1 MRVPTKLPIVHH
13 YDQQH
18 LRNVALPL
26 GGIGTGVVSLGGRG
40 DLRDWEIGNR
50 PAKKFRPDT
59 AFTALRIERTNQSPL
74 ILALEGPLGV
84 DEYQGAFGSTA
95 THHGLPRFRECS
107 FDATYP
113 FGIVHLRD
121 QDVPVH
127 VDIEG
132 FNPLI
137 PPDASDS
144 GLPIAVLTYHFYNQ
158 SAEALT
164 IDVVTS
170 LQNFLGTIYTPG
182 NYGASIVNDFFQQ
195 DEAARAH
202 HRNQITYRTRAS
214 INALV
219 YTPAPAYQG
228 TEQDGTMALAFIDAH
243 DVTHRTGWADYTW
256 GDSLLDFWDD
266 FSSDGQLEPRH
277 SAALK
282 PIGSLAQ
289 RLHLAPHGHASA
301 TIMLSWHF
309 PNRVAWRSEEYG
321 AMHFGEY
328 TDTIVGNEY
337 TQRFRDAWDVV
348 IQTVPRLT
356 DLTERTREFVEA
368 ITSANV
374 PAPLKEAA
382 LFNLSTLRS
391 QTVFRTADGRMFGWE
406 GTDDF
411 RGSCFGSCTHVWNY
425 EQATAFLFG
434 NLAKGMRENEFLY
447 ATRANGQMS
456 FRIGL
461 PLDIAQAWPT
471 AAADGQMGCIIKL
484 YREWRLSGDTQW
496 LHQLY
501 PSAKAALSFA
511 WIPNGWD
518 GDRDGVMEGCQ
529 HNTMDVE
536 YFGPNPQMQ
545 FWYLAALRASA
556 EMAKACYD
564 DEFAA
569 ECTRLFTLGSQWT
582 QTNLFNGEYFFH
594 QIRPPMHA
602 DNIAPG
608 IRHMVMGASNLV
620 DPELQLGDGCLVDQL
635 IGQYLAH
642 ISGLGDL
649 VDANQLKITAN
660 SIYTYNRSASLH
672 HHFNH
677 MRSFALG
684 NESALLM
691 ASYPRGNRP
700 ARPFPYF
707 NEVMTGFEYTA
718 AANMIYAGLRDEAVQ
733 VVSDIRA
740 RYDGA
745 KRSPFDEAECGHHY
759 ARAMASFGLIM
770 AWSGQQYNALS
781 GELVFNTMTPHSKT
795 FWATGH
801 AWGTLEYQH
810 NQYVLT
816 IYAGVLHLSRLIVGD
831 DEVCEYGVIQ
841 SFERSAHAY
850 QGFTD

>member
-1 MRVPTKLPIVHH
+1 MRIPTKIPVVHH
-13 YDQQH
+13 YNQQH
-18 LRNVALPL
+18 LRNIALPL

-40 DLRDWEIGNR
+40 DLRDWEISNR

-59 AFTALRIERTNQSPL
+59 AFTAMRVAGASGTPL
-74 ILALEGPLGV
+74 VLALEGPLGA
-84 DEYQGAFGSTA
+84 DEYQGAFGATA
-95 THHGLPRFRECS
+95 AHHGLPRFRECR

-121 QDVPVH
+121 HDVPVH

-158 SAEALT
+158 SDDALT
-164 IDVVTS
+164 IDVATS

-182 NYGASIVNDFFQQ
+182 NYGASIVNDFFQH
-195 DEAARAH
+195 DESARAH
-202 HRNQITYRTRAS
+202 HRNRITYRSAPR
-214 INALV
+214 INALM
-219 YTPAPAYQG
+219 YTPAPAHEQ
-228 TEQDGTMALAFIDAH
+228 TEQDGTLALAFIDAH
-243 DVTHRTGWADYTW
+243 DVTYRTGWADYTW

-266 FSSDGQLEPRH
+266 FCSDGQLEQRQ
-277 SAALK
+277 SMALK

-289 RLHLAPHGHASA
+289 RLHLAPRGHASA

-328 TDTIVGNEY
+328 TDEVVGNEY
-337 TQRFRDAWDVV
+337 TQRFRDAWDV
-348 IQTVPRLT
+348 IERTTPRLNE
-356 DLTERTREFVEA
+356 LTERTLEFIET
-368 ITSANV
+368 ITSADL
-374 PAPLKEAA
+374 PPIIKEAA

-434 NLAKGMRENEFLY
+434 DLAKSMRDNEFLH
-447 ATRANGQMS
+447 ATRDNGQMS

-461 PLDIAQAWPT
+461 PLRIAQAWPT

-484 YREWRLSGDTQW
+484 YREWCLSGDTQW
-496 LHQLY
+496 LQQLY
-501 PSAKAALSFA
+501 PAAKAALSFA

-545 FWYLAALRASA
+545 FWYLAALRAGA
-556 EMAKACYD
+556 AMAKACYD

-569 ECTRLFTLGSQWT
+569 ECTRLFMQGSQWT
-582 QTNLFNGEYFFH
+582 QANLFNGEYFFH
-594 QIRPPMHA
+594 EIRPPMHA

-635 IGQYLAH
+635 VGQYLAH

-649 VDANQLKITAN
+649 VDATQLKTTVA
-660 SIYTYNRSASLH
+660 SIYRYNRVPSLH

-707 NEVMTGFEYTA
+707 NEVMTGFEYA
-718 AANMIYAGLRDEAVQ
+718 AAASMLYAGLRNEAVQ
-733 VVSDIRA
+733 VVTDIRA

-745 KRSPFDEAECGHHY
+745 KRNPFDEAECGHHY

-770 AWSGQQYNALS
+770 AWSGQQYNATTGALS
-781 GELVFNTMTPHSKT
+781 FAAITDGTSQ

-801 AWGTLEYQH
+801 AWGSISRRADVYTL
-810 NQYVLT
+810 VV
-816 IYAGVLHLSRLIVGD
+816 YAGILQLSSVTIANEILI
-831 DEVCEYGVIQ
+831 EYGVIQ
-841 SFERSAHAY
+841 SMSRSAV
-850 QGFTD
+850 QFIG